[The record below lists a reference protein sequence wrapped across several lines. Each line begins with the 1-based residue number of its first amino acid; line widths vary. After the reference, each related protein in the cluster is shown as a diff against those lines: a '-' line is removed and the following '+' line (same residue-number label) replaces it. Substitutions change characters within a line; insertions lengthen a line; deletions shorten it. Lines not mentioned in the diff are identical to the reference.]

1 MSLGPDAKL
10 SITQRGN
17 LRRAWPQAEAQPA
30 GNPVPVGPSVGSMVK
45 AKGEAMAIG
54 LAADAVNAN
63 EPSWVAT
70 PMSVP
75 FICRTATTQ
84 AAAASPSVAVNAAC
98 CRNCTVSRPL
108 FTT

>member
-1 MSLGPDAKL
+1 
-10 SITQRGN
+10 
-17 LRRAWPQAEAQPA
+17 
-30 GNPVPVGPSVGSMVK
+30 MVK

-63 EPSWVAT
+63 EPSGVAT